1 MKIRDW
7 SKEIQQG
14 AFVSK
19 KPTYNVGEYFKFY
32 KELLQKP

>member
-1 MKIRDW
+1 MKITDW

-19 KPTYNVGEYFKFY
+19 KPTYNVGEYFKDEFTI
-32 KELLQKP
+32 

>member
-1 MKIRDW
+1 MKNKDW
-7 SKEIQQG
+7 SKEIPQG

-19 KPTYNVGEYFKFY
+19 KPTYSVGEYFKFY